1 MPIQPKK
8 DAFPPLWRSMLFIPA
23 HVDKFVDKAHTRGA
37 DAIILD
43 LEDSV
48 PDTEKEHAR
57 ENLLSAALKVSA
69 SGADVLV
76 RINSRLRLAVR
87 DLEAAVH
94 PSVKAIVIP
103 KIVNDHQLRE
113 LSDVI
118 AEIESERDM
127 EVGDIGL
134 VALVESPDA
143 LSRLEQIANA
153 CPRLLAMTIGSEDF
167 SAATGMI
174 PNAENLL
181 LPNQQLLFAC
191 RGADRLPLGFV
202 GSIADYSD
210 PLAFE
215 QTIIHAKNMGF
226 RGAFCIHPSQV
237 PIMNKGYSP
246 TEQQAEEARAIV
258 SAYQKALKLGRGAA
272 KLNGKMIDVPVVLRA
287 EEILR
292 TTELIAKK
300 NALTVSPTVRSGDLL
315 KD

>member
-1 MPIQPKK
+1 MPTLSTSEIS
-8 DAFPPLWRSMLFIPA
+8 PPLWRSMLFIPA

-48 PDTEKEHAR
+48 PETEKEHAR
-57 ENLLSAALKVSA
+57 DNLLTAAIKVSTN
-69 SGADVLV
+69 GADVLV
-76 RINSRLRLAVR
+76 RINSRLRLAIR

-94 PSVKAIVIP
+94 PSIRAIVIP
-103 KIVNDHQLRE
+103 KVVSDQQLKE
-113 LSDVI
+113 VSEVI
-118 AEIESERDM
+118 AELEIERSM
-127 EVGDIGL
+127 KVGEIGL

-143 LSRLEQIANA
+143 LSRLAQIANS

-167 SAATGMI
+167 STATGMI
-174 PNAENLL
+174 PSAENLL

-191 RGADRLPLGFV
+191 RAAGRLPLGFV

-215 QTIIHAKNMGF
+215 QTITRAKNMGF

-237 PIMNKGYSP
+237 PIMNEGYSP
-246 TEQQAEEARAIV
+246 TELQVNDAREV
-258 SAYQKALKLGRGAA
+258 VNAYQEALKLGRGAA
-272 KLNGKMIDVPVVLRA
+272 KFNGKMVDVPVVLRA

-292 TTELIAKK
+292 TTELIAHR
-300 NALTVSPTVRSGDLL
+300 NSRTI
-315 KD
+315 